1 MKTLSETC
9 YFFLIFYGVLLSSYC
24 VPFYIYGSIYFF
36 LSNLVQ
42 TLAFL
47 IFPNGD
53 GIIVSKYVS
62 LYTFVQVSPGYPSRS
77 RNIGSIGICTFNLPL

>member
-1 MKTLSETC
+1 MV
-9 YFFLIFYGVLLSSYC
+9 YFYLHIASH
-24 VPFYIYGSIYFF
+24 SIYMVAFIFF